1 MKVIILDSNKVKEV
15 AVGYAANYL
24 IPKGLA
30 VIADEKNLQK
40 LKSNQLAVENLQKK
54 QQQQNIQLAKKFQ
67 NKKVNVKAKA
77 GKKGKLFGTI
87 TKKELGKILNLDK
100 HNIELTEPIK
110 KLGEY
115 KTNLKFGSQK
125 VTVTIIVEAEN
136 GNTKKQK

>member
-1 MKVIILDSNKVKEV
+1 MKVIILDTNKVKEV

-40 LKSNQLAVENLQKK
+40 LKSNQLAAESLQKK
-54 QQQQNIQLAKKFQ
+54 QQEQNIQLAKKFQ
-67 NKKVNVKAKA
+67 NKKVTVKVKA

-100 HNIELTEPIK
+100 HNIELPQPIK

-115 KTNLKFGSQK
+115 KIDLKFGSQK
-125 VTVTIIVEAEN
+125 IKVTVIVEAEN
-136 GNTKKQK
+136 GNPKKQK